1 MKERAQLADQSER
14 VQSARG
20 SRQTANVNQQQYG
33 PRAWDTALE
42 ARDEAAR
49 VPSIGDCKRHVRVA
63 LLCAFYNRFAIVDA
77 DAIAS
82 TSTATTLVDRV
93 VQESRRLSNVAANLE
108 SA

>member
-14 VQSARG
+14 IQSARG
-20 SRQTANVNQQQYG
+20 AGQTANVNQQQHG
-33 PRAWDTALE
+33 PRAWNTALE

-63 LLCAFYNRFAIVDA
+63 LLCAFYNRFAIIDA

-82 TSTATTLVDRV
+82 STTLVDRV
-93 VQESRRLSNVAANLE
+93 VQESRRLSDMAANLE

>member
-1 MKERAQLADQSER
+1 MKERAQLANQSER

-49 VPSIGDCKRHVRVA
+49 VPSICHCERHVRVA
-63 LLCAFYNRFAIVDA
+63 LLCTFYDRFAIVDA
-77 DAIAS
+77 GAIAS
-82 TSTATTLVDRV
+82 STTTKLVDRV
-93 VQESRRLSNVAANLE
+93 VQESRRLSDMAANLE